1 MNNGDIIK
9 FVLNYNNKSLSVDV
23 PKYKKLKYIKEKA
36 YKLFYPIKTDIDIK
50 YNNKSLSSLLEQ
62 SIGMIFN
69 NKLFIRL
76 MIISLPGVRKSMKIK
91 TNKSILLTLETERNQ
106 NQDDNDDNLIVKNN
120 KMEIIINNSNK
131 LKPNIIKKNKSLEK
145 FKTENN
151 NNLNKNNINHN
162 NKKLN
167 NIKDLHLKKNGKKKL
182 PPIKTE
188 NNKNKIDIIAYNN
201 CSECIKNITSEYCR
215 KCNKFLCLSCSNENH
230 SKEDHKLIEI
240 EEDKEKTNIS
250 RYKEEINKDLYNYF
264 KYHNA
269 SVFRKGKSN

>member
-36 YKLFYPIKTDIDIK
+36 YKIFYPIKTDIDIK

-69 NKLFIRL
+69 DKLFIRL

-91 TNKSILLTLETERNQ
+91 TNKNILLTETNQ
-106 NQDDNDDNLIVKNN
+106 KQDDDDNLIVKNN

-167 NIKDLHLKKNGKKKL
+167 NIKDLHLKKIGKK
-182 PPIKTE
+182 
-188 NNKNKIDIIAYNN
+188 
-201 CSECIKNITSEYCR
+201 
-215 KCNKFLCLSCSNENH
+215 
-230 SKEDHKLIEI
+230 
-240 EEDKEKTNIS
+240 
-250 RYKEEINKDLYNYF
+250 NYLQ
-264 KYHNA
+264 
-269 SVFRKGKSN
+269 